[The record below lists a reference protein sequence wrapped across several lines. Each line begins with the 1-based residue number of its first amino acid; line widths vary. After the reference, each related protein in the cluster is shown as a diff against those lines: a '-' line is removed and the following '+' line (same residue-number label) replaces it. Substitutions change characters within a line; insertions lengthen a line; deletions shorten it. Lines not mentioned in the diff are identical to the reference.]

1 MGRYFGTDGIRGI
14 AGKDLT
20 PELAL
25 KVGRAAGTFFRA
37 EHPKP
42 RVVVGRDP
50 RRSGDML
57 EAALIAGFLSVG
69 VEVVRL
75 GVMTTPGVAFLTKSL
90 GAHAGAV
97 LSASHNPVEDNG
109 IKFFGP
115 DGFKLPDAT
124 EEFIEQYLQDAL
136 LDDTL
141 PRLIGSDIG
150 EVTDTF
156 EGLQKYM
163 AHLKSTIS
171 GDLEGLKIVLD
182 CANGA
187 ASHIAERLF
196 IDLGAD
202 VEAFFCQPDGTNI
215 NVGCGSTQPKA
226 LQEKVVALGADV
238 GLAFDGDADRLIAVD
253 ETGAIV
259 DGDYILSYL
268 GVRMAERDALPGR
281 TIVTTVM
288 ANLGLIRY
296 LKKHGIAVRT
306 TPVGDRYV
314 VEEMVKGGYAL
325 GGEQSGHIVF
335 LNHATTGDGLIT
347 ALMLLSA
354 LKADGGTLSERA
366 RLWEKYPQVLVNVRV
381 HEKNGWDAIP
391 EIRRAIDEASMRL
404 GEDGRVLV
412 RPSGTEPIIR
422 VMVEGPEKEIIEEE
436 ARNIARVIEEKI
448 GS

>member
-1 MGRYFGTDGIRGI
+1 MGKYFGTDGIRGV
-14 AGKDLT
+14 AGKELT

-25 KVGRAAGTFFRA
+25 KIGRAAGTFFKSEDA
-37 EHPKP
+37 KP

-57 EAALIAGFLSVG
+57 EAALTAGLLSVG
-69 VEVVRL
+69 VEVIRL

-90 GAHAGAV
+90 GAKAGAV
-97 LSASHNPVEDNG
+97 ISASHNPVEDNG
-109 IKFFGP
+109 IKFFGA
-115 DGFKLPDAT
+115 DGFKLSDDT
-124 EEFIEQYLQDAL
+124 EEKIERYLDDAL
-136 LDDTL
+136 TIDTL
-141 PRLIGSDIG
+141 PRLTGKEIG
-150 EVTDTF
+150 EVTDAF
-156 EGLQKYM
+156 EGVQKYM
-163 AHLKSTIS
+163 AYLKSIVP

-196 IDLGAD
+196 IDLGAE
-202 VEAFFCQPDGTNI
+202 VESFFCQPDGINI
-215 NVGCGSTQPKA
+215 NVGCGSTQPQA

-268 GVRMAERDALPGR
+268 GTRLAAEGALPGR

-296 LKKHGIAVRT
+296 LKKHHIDVRM

-314 VEEMVKGGYAL
+314 VEAMLQGGFTL

-335 LNHATTGDGLIT
+335 LNHGTTGDGLIT
-347 ALMLLSA
+347 ALMLLTA
-354 LKADGGTLSERA
+354 LKADGGKLSEKA
-366 RLWEKYPQVLVNVRV
+366 RVWEKYPQVLLNVRV
-381 HEKNGWDAIP
+381 REKNGWDTVPDIVQV
-391 EIRRAIDEASMRL
+391 IDEVSRRL
-404 GEDGRVLV
+404 GEEGRVLV

-422 VMVEGPEKEIIEEE
+422 VMVEGPEKAIIEQE
-436 ARNIARVIEEKI
+436 ARQIAQVIEKTL
-448 GS
+448 G